1 VILQCSVPELEAGAA
16 AFLDATVRATTPGQ
30 TLNATARV
38 VPPTYVVDM
47 NSANDT
53 ESVETRVRAE
63 LEADLSVVFT
73 NLTGSIAKANLDFGY
88 FLSVASDGASPDAV
102 SGATLTLVITGP
114 VSTQSAPT
122 GCSSSSTTV
131 PAATTI
137 ICSLPDIAPNQ
148 TLPGMSIIV
157 RPATS
162 AIGGT
167 LDATATVAM
176 PPGGVDPDPDNN
188 SDNHV
193 VDVVAPQVDMYVVQF
208 TESADPVELGETV
221 RYTIQAGNRTSA
233 VDAAPEGSRVDLR
246 VTSGNAEVVSI
257 PVGCTDF
264 SSAVPE
270 PVLVGCETGLL
281 DFGEVSLAY
290 EIEIRPLSAGAL
302 EVTAEARPHTGSI
315 DANPDDNT
323 QVETTTVNASVPELS
338 GQITFMST
346 RTGPA
351 VLHTKDLG
359 TGTVAMF
366 LAGGLQVF
374 GEDPSWSSDGSQ
386 IAIGGGSLRLIASNG
401 SNAPVTLPIG
411 DLFSPR
417 HPRWSPDGM
426 KIVFQAVD
434 DGDPDQDWE
443 LFVIDVATTAITRLT
458 NNAVPDEAPDWAPDG
473 SNRILFTRDGSS
485 LRTVT
490 AAGGSDTELR
500 SGGNMRH
507 ARWSPG
513 GAEIAFALQQAAGW
527 SIEKFAAVDPSV
539 LTTLTNDGENNHS
552 PVWSPDGFLLGFVK
566 GEPDDESPGIYY
578 VLADGTGIAQV
589 LESADAEDY
598 DADWKQP

>member
-1 VILQCSVPELEAGAA
+1 VL
-16 AFLDATVRATTPGQ
+16 
-30 TLNATARV
+30 
-38 VPPTYVVDM
+38 
-47 NSANDT
+47 
-53 ESVETRVRAE
+53 
-63 LEADLSVVFT
+63 
-73 NLTGSIAKANLDFGY
+73 
-88 FLSVASDGASPDAV
+88 
-102 SGATLTLVITGP
+102 
-114 VSTQSAPT
+114 
-122 GCSSSSTTV
+122 
-131 PAATTI
+131 
-137 ICSLPDIAPNQ
+137 
-148 TLPGMSIIV
+148 
-157 RPATS
+157 
-162 AIGGT
+162 
-167 LDATATVAM
+167 
-176 PPGGVDPDPDNN
+176 
-188 SDNHV
+188 
-193 VDVVAPQVDMYVVQF
+193 
-208 TESADPVELGETV
+208 
-221 RYTIQAGNRTSA
+221 
-233 VDAAPEGSRVDLR
+233 
-246 VTSGNAEVVSI
+246 
-257 PVGCTDF
+257 
-264 SSAVPE
+264 E

-473 SNRILFTRDGSS
+473 SNRILFTRHCCGRQRHGAPQWRQHAS
-485 LRTVT
+485 RTLV
-490 AAGGSDTELR
+490 
-500 SGGNMRH
+500 
-507 ARWSPG
+507 ARRRG
-513 GAEIAFALQQAAGW
+513 
-527 SIEKFAAVDPSV
+527 DR
-539 LTTLTNDGENNHS
+539 
-552 PVWSPDGFLLGFVK
+552 
-566 GEPDDESPGIYY
+566 
-578 VLADGTGIAQV
+578 VLAAARRWLVHREVCSRRSIRAHH
-589 LESADAEDY
+589 AH
-598 DADWKQP
+598 KRR